1 MRMKRKQFTL
11 IELLITVAVIAIL
24 ISVLLPALHKARSK
38 ALQISCAG
46 NLRQVIQ
53 GYLIYAMSHDDIMVP
68 DRYMSSEYEGKSD
81 WVNYRG
87 FTGPEN
93 ALWTWYIRAELGMKE
108 SFLKSDGSVDT
119 WKDIP
124 EKSARDLLKCPAFTD
139 SGKDPGLFYV
149 HYGMPQHFIGVYGYN
164 TSNMRS
170 PSKLTQIRT
179 LASKL
184 FLADS
189 KGALSTGVPSGS
201 FRLNNRNIR
210 SASNAY
216 AYQRHNGSVNA
227 AFGDGHV
234 AAVSYATLYQ
244 IGDEAVAYTV
254 MLGAK

>member
-1 MRMKRKQFTL
+1 MRKQFTL
-11 IELLITVAVIAIL
+11 LELLITVGVIVIL
-24 ISVLLPALHKARSK
+24 ISLLLPALHNARSK
-38 ALQISCAG
+38 AMQITCAG

-53 GYLIYAMSHDDIMVP
+53 GYLIYSMSNDDIMVP
-68 DRYMSSEYEGKSD
+68 DRYMSSEYETKSD

-87 FTGPEN
+87 FSGPEG
-93 ALWTWYIRAELGMKE
+93 AVWGWYIRAELGMKE
-108 SFLKSDGSVDT
+108 SFLKSDGSVDG

-124 EKSARDLLKCPAFTD
+124 EKSARDILKCPAFTD
-139 SGKDPGLFYV
+139 CGKEPGLSYV
-149 HYGMPQHFIGVYGYN
+149 HYGMPQHFIGAYGYN
-164 TSNMRS
+164 TTDMR
-170 PSKLTQIRT
+170 PPGKLTQIRT

-189 KGALSTGVPSGS
+189 KGALSNGIPSGI
-201 FRLNNRNIR
+201 FRLNNRTIR
-210 SASNAY
+210 SASNSY

-244 IGDEAVAYTV
+244 LGGESVAYTV